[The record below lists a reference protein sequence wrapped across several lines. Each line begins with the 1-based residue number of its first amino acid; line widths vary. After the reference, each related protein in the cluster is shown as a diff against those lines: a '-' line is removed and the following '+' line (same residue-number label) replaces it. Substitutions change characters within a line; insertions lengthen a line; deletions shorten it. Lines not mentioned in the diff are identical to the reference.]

1 MLTLTGMATI
11 LPVAAP
17 TTQPPLKPWPLVAG
31 FAASA
36 IGLGLAVNSHWSE
49 PRTSLRL
56 AFGLALVWGL
66 LELVSG
72 AALMKRREVG
82 TAHMVG
88 GALTLSL
95 AALLSFL
102 SVIPAFELS
111 PEPIVLLIGVSC
123 ACNAVFRYL
132 DVLLLRPVLAL
143 PEALAGA
150 VLFAVAGVALSSWRS
165 ATPAMVE
172 LLVGTVVFAGALALA
187 GSANEASPAT
197 VEKARPGRLTS

>member
-1 MLTLTGMATI
+1 MLPFTGMATI

-17 TTQPPLKPWPLVAG
+17 TTQLALKPWPLVAG
-31 FAASA
+31 LAASA
-36 IGLGLAVNSHWSE
+36 IGLGLAVSSHWST

-56 AFGLALVWGL
+56 AFGLVIVWGL
-66 LELVSG
+66 LELASG

-82 TAHMVG
+82 TAHMIG
-88 GALTLSL
+88 GALNLAL

-102 SVIPAFELS
+102 SVVPAFALS
-111 PEPIVLLIGVSC
+111 PEPIVLLVGVSC
-123 ACNAVFRYL
+123 ACNATFRYL

-150 VLFAVAGVALSSWRS
+150 VLFAVAGVALSSWRD

-172 LLVGTVVFAGALALA
+172 LLVGTVVFASALALA
-187 GSANEASPAT
+187 GSANEKLVL
-197 VEKARPGRLTS
+197 VEKARPGALTS

>member
-1 MLTLTGMATI
+1 MATI

-132 DVLLLRPVLAL
+132 DVLLLRPMLAL